1 MCVMTVAENIK
12 IIRKEKGLTQ
22 KQLAELIGVSERSI
36 QQFEYGQITPKYE
49 TDKSIELS
57 FCQSR
62 SDLYS
67 FRYNKSF
74 YKRFTERIGKKVF
87 KIASEKNF
95 ENRIKSFLK
104 SNNCYFI
111 KYWGGGEFTKAGVP
125 DILACCNGR
134 FLGIEV
140 KAKNGKPSPLQIH
153 NLKKIDEAG
162 GYGILLYPD
171 HFELF
176 KNFIDCLKVDDANT
190 VYNYELLK
198 RRWSD
203 G

>member
-1 MCVMTVAENIK
+1 MA
-12 IIRKEKGLTQ
+12 
-22 KQLAELIGVSERSI
+22 
-36 QQFEYGQITPKYE
+36 
-49 TDKSIELS
+49 
-57 FCQSR
+57 
-62 SDLYS
+62 SD
-67 FRYNKSF
+67 
-74 YKRFTERIGKKVF
+74 
-87 KIASEKNF
+87 KNF

-190 VYNYELLK
+190 A
-198 RRWSD
+198 
-203 G
+203 